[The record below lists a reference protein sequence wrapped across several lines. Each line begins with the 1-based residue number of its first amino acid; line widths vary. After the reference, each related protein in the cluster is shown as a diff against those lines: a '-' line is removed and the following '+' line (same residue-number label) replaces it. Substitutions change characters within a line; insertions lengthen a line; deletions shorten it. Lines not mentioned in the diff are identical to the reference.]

1 MSSQNPTINFANI
14 EQIIGQI
21 KTHIS
26 TLRSSQHTPQEI
38 QQYKDQLDQA
48 HLYVQ
53 NLSKNL
59 AQYNISI
66 DNINLEKYKNSI
78 LDIKTKMRNIKTEL
92 DSLLS

>member
-14 EQIIGQI
+14 EQIITQI

-26 TLRSSQHTPQEI
+26 TLKSSQHTPQEI

-78 LDIKTKMRNIKTEL
+78 LDIQTKMTNIKTEL